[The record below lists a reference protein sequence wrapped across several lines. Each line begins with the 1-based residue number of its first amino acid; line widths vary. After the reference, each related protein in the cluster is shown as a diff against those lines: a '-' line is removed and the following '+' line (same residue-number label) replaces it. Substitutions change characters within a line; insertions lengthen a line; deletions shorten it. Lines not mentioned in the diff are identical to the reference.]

1 MLIYRELKQEEF
13 SVQTVGRILR
23 MPEQQHYRERDE
35 LNYGYVYT
43 NLSQSMIRIVAEDA
57 DYFSNNVAVR
67 RDIYQDL
74 LLKAEYINARLDR
87 NRLGA
92 KYYKALCYAAEAY
105 FDFSIDFSKV
115 LNGEDGSE
123 SQHLRNIR
131 ALQTKMVRTDV
142 REIEIAV
149 AANLEFDIDDAYTK
163 GGVEVDATHKQ
174 RFARTSEE
182 LRQALR
188 RFCEQNCGGYAKAES
203 VPLMTTGLVNLLQE
217 YCGFDEKSGTKIIL
231 ETNNSLHFVELLAQS
246 LLKHAELQEEAAKKR
261 TQRVETFTWDVP
273 KERLYG
279 DNYSVHENVPGHIL
293 QPFYVLHN
301 ASRPEQEFVK
311 FLEANS
317 EYVQWWY
324 KNGDSGREHF
334 SIAYTDEGSKMRLFF
349 ADFVVRLKSG
359 YLCVFDTKT
368 SNSDALAPQ
377 KHNALHRWAQ
387 DRTAQDKKTLG
398 SVIIPHAVGETLMWK
413 YSSTAIDNTDNLSTW
428 ETLILSN
435 LR

>member
-1 MLIYRELKQEEF
+1 MIQLKPYQEKA
-13 SVQTVGRILR
+13 VQTVGRILR
-23 MPEQQHYRERDE
+23 MPEQRHYDERDE
-35 LNYGYVYT
+35 LSYGYVYT

-67 RDIYQDL
+67 RAIYQDL
-74 LLKAEYINARLDR
+74 LLKAEHINARLDR

-92 KYYKALCYAAEAY
+92 KYYKALCHAAEAY

-131 ALQTKMVRTDV
+131 ALQAKMVRTDV
-142 REIEIAV
+142 QTIEIAV
-149 AANLEFDIDDAYTK
+149 AANLEFDLDDAYTK
-163 GGVEVDATHKQ
+163 GGVEVDAAHKQ

-203 VPLMTTGLVNLLQE
+203 VPLMTTGLVNLLRE

-231 ETNNSLHFVELLAQS
+231 ETNNSLHFVELLARS
-246 LLKHAELQEEAAKKR
+246 LLKHAELQQEAAKKR
-261 TQRVETFTWDVP
+261 RQSVEIFTWDVP
-273 KERLYG
+273 KERLYT
-279 DNYSVHENVPGHIL
+279 DNYSVLENIPTHIL

-301 ASRPEQEFVK
+301 TSRPEQEFVK

-334 SIAYTDEGSKMRLFF
+334 SIAYTGTDNKKRLFF
-349 ADFVVRLKSG
+349 ADFVVLLKNG
-359 YLCVFDTKT
+359 CLCVFDTKT

-377 KHNALHRWAQ
+377 KHNALHAWAKE
-387 DRTAQDKKTLG
+387 RTAQGKKTLG
-398 SVIIPHAVGETLMWK
+398 SVIIPHSVGETVMWK
-413 YSSTAIDNTDNLSTW
+413 YPPAVIDNTDNLSAW
-428 ETLILSN
+428 EILVLSN
-435 LR
+435 VR